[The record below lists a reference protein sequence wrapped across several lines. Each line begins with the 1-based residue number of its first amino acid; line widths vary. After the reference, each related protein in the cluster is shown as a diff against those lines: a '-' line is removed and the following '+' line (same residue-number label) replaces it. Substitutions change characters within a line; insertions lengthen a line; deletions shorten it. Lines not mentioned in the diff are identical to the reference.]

1 MNTQKVSV
9 MRSNEGFTLIE
20 LLVVI
25 AIVGVLVGVIFV
37 ALNPAARFQQAR
49 DSVRQNAVQ
58 EVLSAIKL
66 QQVDNGGSYLASVA
80 ALTAGTNY
88 MITGEPMASGC
99 NSTCDA
105 TIAATGNCV
114 DLTGLVSG
122 GYLKSVPISPK
133 GATTWDS
140 GSSKGTGYALS
151 VDSNGIATVTACES
165 EAATTTTITASR

>member
-1 MNTQKVSV
+1 MKNNQTIRSFNQK
-9 MRSNEGFTLIE
+9 GFTLIE

-58 EVLSAIKL
+58 EILSAIKL
-66 QQVDNGGSYLASVA
+66 HQVDNGGTYLASIA
-80 ALTAGTNY
+80 ALTAGNTF
-88 MITGEPMASGC
+88 MITGQALGVGC

-105 TIAATGNCV
+105 AITSGSSCV
-114 DLTGLVSG
+114 DLAGLATA

-133 GATTWDS
+133 GVTTWDI
-140 GSSKGTGYALS
+140 GSSKGTGFALS
-151 VDSNGIATVTACES
+151 IDTNGLATVTACES
-165 EAATTTTITASR
+165 EATATPTISASR

>member
-1 MNTQKVSV
+1 MKNQKSSCL
-9 MRSNEGFTLIE
+9 RSNEGFTLIE

-58 EVLSAIKL
+58 EILSAIKL
-66 QQVDNGGSYLASVA
+66 NQVDNGGTYLASIA
-80 ALTAGTNY
+80 ALTAGSTY
-88 MITGEPMASGC
+88 MITGQSMGVGC

-105 TIAATGNCV
+105 AITSASSCV
-114 DLTGLVSG
+114 DVSGLATG
-122 GYLKSVPISPK
+122 GYLKTVPISPK
-133 GATTWDS
+133 GAITWDI

-151 VDSNGIATVTACES
+151 IDAQGIATVTACES
-165 EAATTTTITASR
+165 EATATPTIQASR